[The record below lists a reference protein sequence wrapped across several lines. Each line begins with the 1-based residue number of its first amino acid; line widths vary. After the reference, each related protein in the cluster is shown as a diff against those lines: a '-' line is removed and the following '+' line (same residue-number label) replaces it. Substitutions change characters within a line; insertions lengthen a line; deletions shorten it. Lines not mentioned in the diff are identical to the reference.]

1 MNHKRYKVLIPAAGE
16 GKRTGLSFPK
26 TLFPVEGVPIIVII
40 LRNTQWLDEQPVVIV
55 SPKGKQLIRE
65 TLSEYG
71 LSAELVCQRT
81 PKGMGDAVLHFE
93 KSVFSQSCEGVLLIW
108 GDMFSVKERTL
119 RKLVQLYEE
128 NGVDFAFPSVLRY
141 KPYIYIERDQRGRIT
156 DVRERR
162 EGDMVPDFGETDT
175 GVFFFNKEK
184 VFSVMRDN
192 TENLRGKI
200 TQEINFIPVISELT
214 RKGFEVGGYQIASQT
229 ESIGFNT
236 FSDIEKAVEISG
248 RIEALRQN
256 RYPKRVQE

>member
-1 MNHKRYKVLIPAAGE
+1 MDHKRYKVLIPAAGE

-55 SPKGKQLIRE
+55 SPKGEQLVRE

-93 KSVFSQSCEGVLLIW
+93 KSVSFQTCEGILLIW
-108 GDMFSVKERTL
+108 GDMFSVKEKTL

-128 NGVDFAFPSVLRY
+128 NGVDFAFPSVFRHE
-141 KPYIYIERDQRGRIT
+141 PYVYIERDQRGRIT
-156 DVRERR
+156 GVRERR
-162 EGDMVPDFGETDT
+162 EGDVVPDFGETDI
-175 GVFFFNKEK
+175 GVFLFNKQK

-200 TQEINFIPVISELT
+200 TQEINFTPVISELT
-214 RKGFEVGGYQIASQT
+214 RNGFEVGGYQIASQT

-236 FSDIEKAVEISG
+236 FSDIEKARRAGNSKNHFAQIAT
-248 RIEALRQN
+248 R
-256 RYPKRVQE
+256 